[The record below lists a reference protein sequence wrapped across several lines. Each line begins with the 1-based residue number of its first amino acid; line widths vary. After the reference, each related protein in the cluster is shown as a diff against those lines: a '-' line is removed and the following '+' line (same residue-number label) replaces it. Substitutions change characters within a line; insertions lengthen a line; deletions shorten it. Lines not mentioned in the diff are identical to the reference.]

1 MVPGRNL
8 KYQRNMPWSIVLV
21 SVYDLFENKLFA
33 ANSFDLSLLDLMLFD
48 TYFMKCRLSINTKLK
63 SGKILDNQIVKDG
76 KSVKLENHVDHEI
89 FPISNEENLRLG

>member
-48 TYFMKCRLSINTKLK
+48 T
-63 SGKILDNQIVKDG
+63 
-76 KSVKLENHVDHEI
+76 
-89 FPISNEENLRLG
+89 